1 MPHHQTKNMIEPQP
15 YILIIDDDEDDL
27 EMFSSGLKKKGI
39 KVKTFDSSTKALFYL
54 TLMSD
59 SKDLP
64 SLIIM
69 DYNMPKKNGHQV
81 LSLIKDNGDT
91 KDIPVVMYSTSMPDL
106 LRTQLSNAG
115 ALGCFSKPWNTKEL
129 NTQVEI
135 FQDLAYS
142 SISNKKLA

>member
-1 MPHHQTKNMIEPQP
+1 MPHHQIKNMIEPQP
-15 YILIIDDDEDDL
+15 YILLIDDDEDDL

-39 KVKTFDSSTKALFYL
+39 KVKTFDSSAKALLYL

-64 SLIIM
+64 LLIIM
-69 DYNMPKKNGHQV
+69 DYNMPKKNGQQV
-81 LSLIKDNGDT
+81 LSMIKDNAET

-106 LRTQLSNAG
+106 LRTQLANAG
-115 ALGCFSKPWNTKEL
+115 ALDCFSKPWNTKEL

-135 FQDLAYS
+135 FHELAYS
-142 SISNKKLA
+142 FISNKKLA